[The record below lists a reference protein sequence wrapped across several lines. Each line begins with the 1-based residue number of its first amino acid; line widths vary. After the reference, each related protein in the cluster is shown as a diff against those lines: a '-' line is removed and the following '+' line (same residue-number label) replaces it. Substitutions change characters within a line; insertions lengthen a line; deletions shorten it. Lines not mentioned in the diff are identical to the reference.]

1 MELKRLSPALSA
13 TVQGAAPPP
22 QAAQI
27 VDATARQPF
36 VVQILTDGVAEAGF
50 DRPRKQ
56 DRIVDGGREYTLTD
70 TADVY
75 DGATLIGWTL
85 ICQGGS

>member
-1 MELKRLSPALSA
+1 MSLGRNAPALSA
-13 TVQGAAPPP
+13 DIQGYAPPP
-22 QAAQI
+22 AAAEI
-27 VDATARQPF
+27 TDATARMPIL
-36 VVQILTDGVAEAGF
+36 VQIMTDGLAEAGF

-56 DRIVDGGREYTLTD
+56 DWIMDGGRKYTLTD
-70 TADVY
+70 AAGVY